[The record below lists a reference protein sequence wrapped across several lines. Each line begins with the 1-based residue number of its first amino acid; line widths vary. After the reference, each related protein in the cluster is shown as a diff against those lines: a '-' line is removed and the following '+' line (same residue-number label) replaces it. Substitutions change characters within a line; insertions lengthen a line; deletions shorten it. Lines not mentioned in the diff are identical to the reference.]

1 MKKLIMAA
9 AVLMLV
15 ACSKEEK
22 VKTEKSGG
30 FSDLVST
37 AKNYKNINSSMQDVT
52 KNIENLK
59 NIPPLTNEELKAVL
73 PEQLLGLKRRELSV
87 GDNAMMNLSTAEA
100 KYADDDK
107 SKKIKV
113 EIIDGAGETGSA
125 MVSIMMMGLNIN
137 KEKTTETGFEKSTE
151 INGAKSII
159 SENKSGDEI
168 ESKIQTV
175 LKNRYLVTLSADG
188 FSYEE
193 LKTAL
198 GELNSS
204 ALK

>member
-1 MKKLIMAA
+1 MAI

-107 SKKIKV
+107 IKKIKV

>member
-1 MKKLIMAA
+1 MAI

>member
-1 MKKLIMAA
+1 MKKLMIATS
-9 AVLMLV
+9 VLLLV

-22 VKTEKSGG
+22 VKTEKTGSL
-30 FSDLVST
+30 SDLVSS
-37 AKNYKNINSSMQDVT
+37 AKSYSKVSSSMQDVT

-73 PEQLLGLKRRELSV
+73 PDQLLGLKRKELSV

-100 KYADDDK
+100 KYTDDNN
-107 SKKIKV
+107 KKIKV

-125 MVSIMMMGLNIN
+125 MVSIMMLGMNVN
-137 KEKTTETGFEKSTE
+137 QEKITETGFEKSTE

-159 SENKSGDEI
+159 SEDKKSEKI
-168 ESKIQTV
+168 SSKIQTV
-175 LKNRYLVTLSADG
+175 LKNRYLLTLNADG
-188 FSYEE
+188 FSYDE
-193 LKTAL
+193 LSKAI
-198 GELNSS
+198 GELNTS